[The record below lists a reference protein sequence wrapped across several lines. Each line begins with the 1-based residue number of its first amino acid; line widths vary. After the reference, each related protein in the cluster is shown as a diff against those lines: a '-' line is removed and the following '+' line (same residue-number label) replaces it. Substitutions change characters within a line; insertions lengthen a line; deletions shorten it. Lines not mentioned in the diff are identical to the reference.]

1 MRIGGT
7 YNIQMTIHKI
17 SSSIKH
23 LVTNFENLNSK
34 LFWKISQKSL
44 HVQEDR
50 RVFLKTMMFLI
61 S

>member
-17 SSSIKH
+17 SSTIMH
-23 LVTNFENLNSK
+23 LVINFENVNSK

-50 RVFLKTMMFLI
+50 RVLKTMMFLI

>member
-7 YNIQMTIHKI
+7 YNIQMIIHKI
-17 SSSIKH
+17 SSTIKH

-50 RVFLKTMMFLI
+50 RVLKTMMFLI

>member
-17 SSSIKH
+17 SSTIMH

-50 RVFLKTMMFLI
+50 RVLKTMMFLI

>member
-50 RVFLKTMMFLI
+50 RVF
-61 S
+61 